1 MTTQKSTAS
10 GVCAPKSIYRTKALL
25 RAMTYALGLLLVVSS
40 CKKENVQDDPNPLL
54 VYEVA
59 LDAFVAD
66 LQAQPLDSAGLS
78 ARVQDYLAAQ
88 SGSFF
93 GATVALL
100 DSTGKVYY
108 SPYWYRLNDI
118 LALKNL
124 TDSVYQIDEQAWL
137 RQPIDS
143 GYAIWTEPYF
153 DAGGGEVWMRTRA
166 VPVVINSEIVAVAT
180 TDVKVQ

>member
-1 MTTQKSTAS
+1 MTTQKSPAS
-10 GVCAPKSIYRTKALL
+10 GVCAPYSIYRKKALL
-25 RAMTYALGLLLVVSS
+25 RAMTYALGLMLVVSS
-40 CKKENVQDDPNPLL
+40 CRKENGQVDPNPLL

-78 ARVQDYLAAQ
+78 ARVLDYMAAQ
-88 SGSFF
+88 SGCFF

-108 SPYWYRLNDI
+108 SPYWYRLNDS

-124 TDSVYQIDEQAWL
+124 ADSVYHIDEQAWL
-137 RQPIDS
+137 RQPIDN

-153 DAGGGEVWMRTRA
+153 DTGGGEVWMRTHA
-166 VPVVINSEIVAVAT
+166 VPVIINNEIVAVAT

>member
-1 MTTQKSTAS
+1 MTKLKSTAS
-10 GVCAPKSIYRTKALL
+10 GVCAPSPNYRIKTLL
-25 RAMTYALGLLLVVSS
+25 RAMTYAVWLLLVVSA
-40 CKKENVQDDPNPLL
+40 CQKENDQNDPNPLL

-66 LQAQPLDSAGLS
+66 LQAQPLDSADLS
-78 ARVQDYLAAQ
+78 ARVRDYLA
-88 SGSFF
+88 SKSESFF

-100 DSTGKVYY
+100 DSTGKAYY

-124 TDSVYQIDEQAWL
+124 ADSAYQIDEQAWL

-166 VPVVINSEIVAVAT
+166 VPVVVNSEIVAVAT

>member
-1 MTTQKSTAS
+1 MTILKSTAS
-10 GVCAPKSIYRTKALL
+10 GVCATSPIYRTKSLL
-25 RAMTYALGLLLVVSS
+25 RAMAYAVGLLLVVSA
-40 CKKENVQDDPNPLL
+40 CKKENDQDDLNSLL

-78 ARVQDYLAAQ
+78 NRVRDYLAPQ

-100 DSTGKVYY
+100 DSTRKVYY

-124 TDSVYQIDEQAWL
+124 ADPAYQIDEQEWL
-137 RQPIDS
+137 RRPIDS